1 MNKTIN
7 GTYDNPEQA
16 TNTLDDLVGTGIP
29 RDKVYIDEPNK
40 TIKVMTPAETEAEI
54 QEIFRRHGIKSVS

>member
-7 GTYDNPEQA
+7 GRYDDPDQA

-29 RDKVYIDEPNK
+29 RDKVYIDEANR
-40 TIKVMTPAETEAEI
+40 TIKVMVPDEVEAEI
-54 QEIFRRHGIKSVS
+54 QEIFSRHGVSAVS